1 MANKKCYLKIMN
13 AGALHRVI
21 GNCIKIFSLINPEIT
36 LEMKGI
42 GSREGAKRLL
52 SGEKYDI
59 IALADQALFAE
70 LLVPELV
77 ENYFVFATDQIVIA
91 YDHFSK
97 GSKEITSENWADIL
111 LQPEIKFARSDHNL
125 DPCGYRT
132 LMVWQL
138 AEKLYNR
145 PGLSHELASACI
157 HYSTYPKSL
166 DLVGALLAG
175 KVDYAFLYSSEAKQL
190 TFPYIT
196 LPSKI
201 NLSNPAYANYYDQ
214 AAVSVES
221 KIPGKNIIIHGKPIE
236 FAVGISKT
244 TQHPDLAKQ
253 FIDILVGHEGHA
265 VLEECGMIPC

>member
-1 MANKKCYLKIMN
+1 MSNKDYFLKILN

-21 GNCIKIFSLINPEIT
+21 GNCIKAFSVENPKIT

-42 GSREGAKRLL
+42 GSREGAKMLL
-52 SGEKYDI
+52 AGEKCDI

-70 LLVPELV
+70 LLVPDLV
-77 ENYFVFATDQIVIA
+77 ENYFVFATDQIVIG

-111 LQPEIKFARSDHNL
+111 LQPEVSFARSDHNL

-138 AEKLYNR
+138 AENLYNR
-145 PGLSHELASACI
+145 PGLSKELENACT
-157 HYSTYPKSL
+157 HYTTYPKSL
-166 DLVGALLAG
+166 DLAGALLEG

-190 TFPYIT
+190 GFPYIT
-196 LPSKI
+196 LPARI
-201 NLSNPAYANYYDQ
+201 NLSNPAYADYYDQ

-221 KIPGKNIIIHGKPIE
+221 KIPSKNIIIHGKPIE

-244 TQHPDLAKQ
+244 TQHLDLAMKFVDLLTGQ
-253 FIDILVGHEGHA
+253 EGHA
-265 VLEECGMIPC
+265 ILEECGMIPC

>member
-1 MANKKCYLKIMN
+1 MANNNYYLKIMN
-13 AGALHRVI
+13 AGALHRII
-21 GNCIKIFSLINPEIT
+21 GNCIEVFMQKNLEVT
-36 LEMKGI
+36 LEMKGV

-52 SGEKYDI
+52 SGEKCDI

-70 LLVPELV
+70 LLVPDLV
-77 ENYFVFATDQIVIA
+77 EDYFVFATDQIVIA
-91 YDHFSK
+91 YDHFSR
-97 GSKEITSENWADIL
+97 GSKEINSENWADIL
-111 LQPEIKFARSDHNL
+111 LQPEVIFARSDHNL

-145 PGLSHELASACI
+145 PGLTHELDSACL

-166 DLVGALLAG
+166 DLAGALLAG

-190 TFPYIT
+190 GLPYIT

-201 NLSNPAYANYYDQ
+201 NLSNPAYADYYDQ

-244 TQHPDLAKQ
+244 TQHDDLAKQ
-253 FIDILVGHEGHA
+253 FVDLLTGHEGHA
-265 VLEECGMIPC
+265 ILEECGMIPC